1 MFVNLSMDDAV
12 EKFVQQFRDKYKS
25 FIFWKDPQSGKTE
38 GCLAMAEMF
47 YHDSVVILIQDK
59 NSDNEKQNV
68 GRARRKGFLVQ
79 SYMDKINLPYYLL
92 TTVGQKKI
100 LSFMMEINNLES
112 LEKHL
117 SIVKKVPITLIID
130 EADKSRNTSQ
140 AGTKKGKK
148 NTTVQVE
155 DDDSSDDVTD
165 SDEMPPLTRLLLRL
179 KNLVKARENSRTVF
193 VTATPMGVLAAEK
206 EKWCVLYQEPFLNY
220 VSPEKVRISNNMILE
235 NRCPTRSRWSGDVY
249 DQFDNTFYSTL
260 DHAIDALVALDSKD
274 TSIKQVMLV
283 SLEKQI
289 DPQKDM
295 GKYCRKVLDNMSD
308 SSVTVIVRNGD
319 TKKDDTLAEVIGR
332 APTNKVILIAG
343 FMASRGVS
351 FTDFSDKSNLF
362 ELVCQI
368 HYTKPSDKLNS
379 SYQAMRILGPA
390 RRTVSRPTMITNRM
404 GIQDLQVNFRESYR
418 IIREIAEQCE
428 NDTICVAA
436 GNYNTARELT
446 QSYNFRWLKQ
456 TNQRDK
462 FIVSSPFP
470 ADALPIE

>member
-38 GCLAMAEMF
+38 GCLGMAELF

-68 GRARRKGFLVQ
+68 GRAKKKGFLVQ
-79 SYMDKINLPYYLL
+79 SYMDKINLPYYLM
-92 TTVGQKKI
+92 TTLGQKKI
-100 LSFMMEINNLES
+100 LSFMMEINNLEL
-112 LEKHL
+112 LERQL

-130 EADKSRNTSQ
+130 EADKSRNTSL

-148 NTTVQVE
+148 KEAE
-155 DDDSSDDVTD
+155 DDDSEDDVTD
-165 SDEMPPLTRLLLRL
+165 SEEMPPLTKLLLRL
-179 KNLVKARENSRTVF
+179 KNLVKSRENSRTVF
-193 VTATPMGVLAAEK
+193 VTATPMGVLAAER

-220 VSPEKVRISNNMILE
+220 VSPEKVRVSDYLIME
-235 NRCPTRSRWSGDVY
+235 NTCPVRSRWSGDY
-249 DQFDNTFYSTL
+249 NDRFGNSFYPTL
-260 DHAIDALVALDSKD
+260 DRAVQSLVSLQSKD
-274 TSIKQVMLV
+274 TSIKQVMLI

-295 GKYCRKVLDNMSD
+295 GKYCQQVLKDLGD

-319 TKKDDTLAEVIGR
+319 TKKNDTLAEVIGL
-332 APTNKVILIAG
+332 APTNKVIMIAG

-351 FTDFSDKSNLF
+351 FTDFSDKNNLF
-362 ELVCQI
+362 ELVCQV
-368 HYTKPSDKLNS
+368 HYTKKGDKLNS

-390 RRTVSRPTMITNRM
+390 RRTVSRPTLITNRM

-428 NDTICVAA
+428 NDTICVKA
-436 GNYNTARELT
+436 GNYNTTRDLT
-446 QSYNFRWLKQ
+446 QAYNFRWLKQ